1 MKQEEKGMMDLGVL
15 VCNVHGIRQRQ
26 GQEDRM
32 IEVVEE
38 ARRQKRQIVVL
49 TETHFDVADS
59 IRFYETAEQ
68 KGYTSY
74 SVTRTMK
81 RFDSGS
87 GGVTILVDVK
97 IRSKEVR
104 KSTLEDLL
112 WVCLEVGKEKLYVGG
127 IYLVPNTSSRA
138 NKVQDQIA
146 ELEQDLA
153 LYRMDGRVLLAGD
166 WNCKIGEIASDVGDR
181 LWTRQSV
188 SDTSDT
194 RGKHIMDMMNAAS
207 MVELNGIRGTVA
219 QNTFHEWHSGR
230 ESTGH

>member
-15 VCNVHGIRQRQ
+15 VCNVHGIRQHR

-59 IRFYETAEQ
+59 IRFYEIAEQ

-97 IRSKEVR
+97 IRAKEVR

-112 WVCLEVGKEKLYVGG
+112 WYVLRYRKGECMLEAHTLYRTRHRERIRCKIRLQNWSRTWPCTEWMVEC
-127 IYLVPNTSSRA
+127 YSRA
-138 NKVQDQIA
+138 
-146 ELEQDLA
+146 
-153 LYRMDGRVLLAGD
+153 
-166 WNCKIGEIASDVGDR
+166 
-181 LWTRQSV
+181 T
-188 SDTSDT
+188 
-194 RGKHIMDMMNAAS
+194 
-207 MVELNGIRGTVA
+207 GTA
-219 QNTFHEWHSGR
+219 K
-230 ESTGH
+230 